1 MKVAL
6 VTDWLTNI
14 GGAEK
19 VLAAIAEVFP
29 DAPIF
34 TTVCDTSNI
43 GDLAKK
49 DIRCSFLQKIP
60 VLHKKHQLLS
70 AFLPQAIESLDLSH
84 YDMIISFS
92 SSVAKSVLTSPD
104 QTHICYIHS
113 PMRYAWEPFFD
124 KRFEKFPRIFSPLI
138 SLILHRLRI
147 WDKASAERPDKYIAN
162 SSTTQ
167 KRVSQYYRKES
178 EVLYPPVRM
187 DKFSLSKKKK
197 DYFLGLG
204 RMVAYK
210 RFDLIAEAF
219 TKMPDKK
226 LILAGSGPE
235 FSRVEKIAKKS
246 PNIILLSELS
256 DTEVVK
262 LYSEAQGFILPQKED
277 AGIVQLEAMASGTP
291 VIAYKAGGALD
302 VIQDGENGVFFKE
315 QTAESLC
322 EGVRRCEKISWD
334 SKKIRESV
342 KQYDVKEFQ
351 RRFENIVKAKNRH
364 AEQR

>member
-43 GDLAKK
+43 GDLAKR
-49 DIRCSFLQKIP
+49 DIHCSFLQKIP
-60 VLHKKHQLLS
+60 ALHKKHQVLS
-70 AFLPQAIESLDLSH
+70 AFLPQAIESLDLSE
-84 YDMIISFS
+84 YDLIISFS

-104 QTHICYIHS
+104 QKHICYIHS

-124 KRFEKFPRIFSPLI
+124 KRFEKLPRIFSPLI

-147 WDKASAERPDKYIAN
+147 WDKASSSRPDEYIAN

-167 KRVSQYYRKES
+167 KRVSRYYQKES
-178 EVLYPPVRM
+178 QVLYPPVRM
-187 DKFSLSKKKK
+187 DKFSISKKKK

-219 TKMPDKK
+219 TKMPNKK

-235 FSRVEKIAKKS
+235 FSKVEKIAKNS
-246 PNIILLSELS
+246 PNIRLLKELS
-256 DTEVVK
+256 DKEVIK

-302 VIQDGENGVFFKE
+302 VVQDGLNGVFFE
-315 QTAESLC
+315 AQSVENLC
-322 EGVRRCEKISWD
+322 EAVKKSEKISWD
-334 SKKIRESV
+334 SERIRESV

-351 RRFENIVKAKNRH
+351 KRFLNIIQK
-364 AEQR
+364 